1 MYKRLFLLFVV
12 VLGQVLSVHAQTNTK
27 KRLVQLKHSD
37 VWNEDMVNRPGMRD
51 LSGNIWF
58 VDGDVSMFCDRAV
71 QYTQKNAF
79 DAFGKVKI
87 IKGDSI
93 YIFADEL
100 FYDGETKLAR
110 LRKNVRLENRN
121 TKLTINTQKLDYNL
135 NGDIGYYFDGGEVID
150 TSYVLNSLLGY
161 YYVETGKVFFKK
173 NVEVTTNNSIIKT
186 DTLEYNSRNE
196 VVSIIGPTHIYSDTT
211 YIYSESGF
219 HDPRNNTSVLKTNS
233 KIVSGPYI
241 IEGSDLHYDAFSGMA
256 LSNAYMQL
264 TDTLQKI
271 IIKGKQGQFDEKTNK
286 AYVTDSALFIQYSGF
301 DSLFLHAD
309 TLRFENDTNNF
320 RVMRAYN
327 NVRFFRFDVQGR
339 CDSMVYSTFDSVIYM
354 FNKPV
359 LWSMFNQMTGDKI
372 DIFNK
377 TGRFEQIDMTGNA
390 FLISRVDSIRFN
402 QIKGRKISGYVWDSQ
417 LRKIFVDGNTESLY
431 FLNDGPFIVGINK
444 AESPYL
450 TIFMDS
456 NKVERVIMSPKPQ
469 GKLYSPDNLSIEQSR
484 LENFQWLSN
493 LRPWY
498 PYDVFK
504 RPEYIATE

>member
-1 MYKRLFLLFVV
+1 MNMRLFLIVLVV
-12 VLGQVLSVHAQTNTK
+12 VGHFVSVASQSNSK

-37 VWNEDMVNRPGMRD
+37 IWNEDMVNRPGIRD

-58 VDGDVSMFCDRAV
+58 VDGDVSMYCDRAV
-71 QYTQKNAF
+71 QFTQKNAF
-79 DAFGKVKI
+79 DAFGKVRI
-87 IKGDSI
+87 VKGDSI
-93 YIFADEL
+93 YIYSDEL
-100 FYDGETKLAR
+100 YYDGETKLAK

-121 TKLTINTQKLDYNL
+121 TKLTITTQKLDYNL
-135 NGDIGYYFDGGEVID
+135 NNDVGYYFDGGEVID
-150 TSYVLNSLLGY
+150 TSYVLNSIFGY
-161 YYVETGKVFFKK
+161 YYVATGKVYFKSQ
-173 NVEVTTNNSIIKT
+173 VEVTTTNATIKT
-186 DTLEYNSRNE
+186 DTLEYDSNNE
-196 VVSIIGPTHIYSDTT
+196 IVSILGPTHIYSDTT
-211 YIYSESGF
+211 YIYSENGF

-233 KIVSGPYI
+233 KIVSGHYI
-241 IEGSDLHYDAFSGMA
+241 IEGSDLHYDAATGMA
-256 LSNAYMQL
+256 TSYAFMQL

-271 IIKGKQGQFDEKTNK
+271 IIKGKQGEYNESTQK
-286 AYVTDSALFIQYSGF
+286 AFVTDSALFIQYSGF

-327 NVRFFRFDVQGR
+327 NVRFFRFDVQGK

-359 LWSMFNQMTGDKI
+359 LWSVFNQMTGDKI

-402 QIKGRKISGYVWDSQ
+402 QIKGRKISGYVWDNQ

-450 TIFMDS
+450 TLFMDS
-456 NKVERVIMSPKPQ
+456 NKVEKVIMSPKPQ
-469 GKLYSPDNLSIEQSR
+469 GKLYSPDNLTIEQSR
-484 LENFQWLSN
+484 LENFMWLSN
-493 LRPWY
+493 IRPWS
-498 PYDVFK
+498 PYDVFIK
-504 RPEYIATE
+504 PKPVDFK